1 MTAAEVKS
9 PTESQTASP
18 TGSPSTSKQPDAA
31 GPLPLA
37 GIRVLEMTHT
47 VMGPCCGLVLADLGA
62 TVTRV
67 EPIEGDRTRR
77 LRGFASGF
85 FSYFNRNKRS
95 ASMDIKSPEG
105 LALVRRLI
113 AQSDVLIEN
122 FGPGTMDRAGL
133 GWEELQRINPRLVY
147 CSLKG
152 FLSGPYERRPA
163 LDEIVQYMTGL
174 AYMTGPPGRPLRAG
188 SSVVDIMGGVMGT
201 VGILAALRQRDADGR
216 GRKVVS
222 SLYET
227 SAMLVAQ
234 HMAGE
239 AITGKPAP
247 PMPNRDSAWG
257 IYETFDSRE
266 GVPIFVG
273 LTSDAHWKA
282 FCTEF
287 GRPDLR
293 EDPQYRSNEDRV
305 QRRET
310 LRPLIKD
317 LIAGRSASDLLALFD
332 RIGIPFSPVR
342 RPGDLFDDPQLNA
355 GGRMLDTRLQDGRHT
370 RLPTL
375 PIEIEG
381 RTPGLR
387 LQPPQLGEHTAEV
400 LRELGVSESETAQL
414 VNAGVV
420 R

>member
-1 MTAAEVKS
+1 MTAEEKKTSDRS
-9 PTESQTASP
+9 PGASEERSA
-18 TGSPSTSKQPDAA
+18 T

-37 GIRVLEMTHT
+37 GIQVLEMAHT

-67 EPIEGDRTRR
+67 EPIDGDRTRR

-95 ASMDIKSPEG
+95 AALNIKSPEG
-105 LALVRRLI
+105 LALARQLI
-113 AQSDVLIEN
+113 ARADVLVEN
-122 FGPGTMDRAGL
+122 FGPGTMERAGL
-133 GWEELQRINPRLVY
+133 GWDELQRINPRLVY

-174 AYMTGPPGRPLRAG
+174 AYMTGLPGRPLRAG
-188 SSVVDIMGGVMGT
+188 SSVVDIMGGVMGA
-201 VGILAALRQRDADGR
+201 VGILAALRQRDSDGR

-239 AITGKPAP
+239 AVTGKPAP
-247 PMPNRDSAWG
+247 PMPNRDSAWA
-257 IYETFDSRE
+257 IYETFQSRD

-287 GRPDLR
+287 GRLEMRD
-293 EDPQYRSNEDRV
+293 DPRYRSNEDRV
-305 QRRET
+305 QHREA
-310 LRPLIKD
+310 LRPVIAE
-317 LIAGRSASDLLALFD
+317 LIATRDSAELLSLFD

-355 GGRMLDTRLQDGRHT
+355 GGRMLDTRLQDGRQA
-370 RLPTL
+370 RLPAL

-387 LQPPQLGEHTAEV
+387 LQPPSLGEHTGEV
-400 LRELGVSESETAQL
+400 LRELGLSESERARL
-414 VNAGVV
+414 IDAGIV

>member
-1 MTAAEVKS
+1 
-9 PTESQTASP
+9 
-18 TGSPSTSKQPDAA
+18 
-31 GPLPLA
+31 
-37 GIRVLEMTHT
+37 
-47 VMGPCCGLVLADLGA
+47 
-62 TVTRV
+62 
-67 EPIEGDRTRR
+67 
-77 LRGFASGF
+77 
-85 FSYFNRNKRS
+85 
-95 ASMDIKSPEG
+95 
-105 LALVRRLI
+105 
-113 AQSDVLIEN
+113 
-122 FGPGTMDRAGL
+122 
-133 GWEELQRINPRLVY
+133 
-147 CSLKG
+147 
-152 FLSGPYERRPA
+152 
-163 LDEIVQYMTGL
+163 
-174 AYMTGPPGRPLRAG
+174 
-188 SSVVDIMGGVMGT
+188 
-201 VGILAALRQRDADGR
+201 
-216 GRKVVS
+216 
-222 SLYET
+222 
-227 SAMLVAQ
+227 MLVAQ

-257 IYETFDSRE
+257 IYETFESRE

-317 LIAGRSASDLLALFD
+317 LIAGRGASDLLALFD

>member
-1 MTAAEVKS
+1 ME
-9 PTESQTASP
+9 
-18 TGSPSTSKQPDAA
+18 
-31 GPLPLA
+31 
-37 GIRVLEMTHT
+37 
-47 VMGPCCGLVLADLGA
+47 
-62 TVTRV
+62 
-67 EPIEGDRTRR
+67 
-77 LRGFASGF
+77 
-85 FSYFNRNKRS
+85 
-95 ASMDIKSPEG
+95 
-105 LALVRRLI
+105 
-113 AQSDVLIEN
+113 
-122 FGPGTMDRAGL
+122 RAGL
-133 GWEELQRINPRLVY
+133 GWDELQRINPRLIY

-188 SSVVDIMGGVMGT
+188 ASVVDIMGGVMGT

-222 SLYET
+222 ALYET

-239 AITGKPAP
+239 AVTGKPAP

-257 IYETFDSRE
+257 IYETFQSRD

-287 GRPDLR
+287 GRLDLR
-293 EDPQYRSNEDRV
+293 DDPRYRSNEDRV
-305 QRRET
+305 QHREA
-310 LRPLIKD
+310 LRPIITA
-317 LIAGRSASDLLALFD
+317 LIAARDSSELLSVFD

-355 GGRMLDTRLQDGRHT
+355 GARMLDTRLQDGRQT
-370 RLPTL
+370 RLPAL
-375 PIEIEG
+375 PIEIDG

-400 LRELGVSESETAQL
+400 LRELGVNDSEIARL
-414 VNAGVV
+414 IDAGIA

>member
-1 MTAAEVKS
+1 MT
-9 PTESQTASP
+9 
-18 TGSPSTSKQPDAA
+18 
-31 GPLPLA
+31 GPLPLE

-95 ASMDIKSPEG
+95 AAMDIKSPEG
-105 LALVRRLI
+105 LVLVRQLI
-113 AQSDVLIEN
+113 AQADVLVEN

-133 GWEELQRINPRLVY
+133 GWDELQRINPRLVY

-188 SSVVDIMGGVMGT
+188 ASVVDIMGGVMGT

-257 IYETFDSRE
+257 IYETFESRE

-293 EDPQYRSNEDRV
+293 DDPNYRSNEDRV
-305 QRRET
+305 QHREA
-310 LRPLIKD
+310 LRPAIKA
-317 LIAGRSASDLLALFD
+317 LIAARGASDLLSLFD

-355 GGRMLDTRLQDGRHT
+355 GGRMLDTRLQDGRHA

-387 LQPPQLGEHTAEV
+387 LQPPGLGEHTADV
-400 LRELGVSESETAQL
+400 LRELGVSESEITRL
-414 VNAGVV
+414 VDAGIV

>member
-1 MTAAEVKS
+1 MTAAETNSQDRS
-9 PTESQTASP
+9 PGASRPLHATA
-18 TGSPSTSKQPDAA
+18 
-31 GPLPLA
+31 PLPLE
-37 GIRVLEMTHT
+37 GIHVLEMAHT

-67 EPIEGDRTRR
+67 EPVEGDRTRR

-95 ASMDIKSPEG
+95 AALNIKSPEG
-105 LALVRRLI
+105 LALARRLI
-113 AQSDVLIEN
+113 AQADVLVEN
-122 FGPGTMDRAGL
+122 FGPGTMERAGL
-133 GWEELQRINPRLVY
+133 GWDELQRINPRLIY

-188 SSVVDIMGGVMGT
+188 ASIVDIMGGVMGT

-222 SLYET
+222 ALYET

-239 AITGKPAP
+239 AVTGKPAP

-257 IYETFDSRE
+257 IYETFQSRD

-287 GRPDLR
+287 GRLDLR
-293 EDPQYRSNEDRV
+293 DDPRYRSNEDRV
-305 QRRET
+305 QHREA
-310 LRPLIKD
+310 LRPIITA
-317 LIAGRSASDLLALFD
+317 LIAARDSSELLSVFD

-355 GGRMLDTRLQDGRHT
+355 GARMLDTRLQDGRQT
-370 RLPTL
+370 RLPAL
-375 PIEIEG
+375 PIEIDG

-400 LRELGVSESETAQL
+400 LRELGVNDSEIARL
-414 VNAGVV
+414 IDAGIA

>member
-1 MTAAEVKS
+1 M
-9 PTESQTASP
+9 
-18 TGSPSTSKQPDAA
+18 
-31 GPLPLA
+31 A

-95 ASMDIKSPEG
+95 AAIDIKSPEG

-113 AQSDVLIEN
+113 AQADVLVEN

-133 GWEELQRINPRLVY
+133 GWDELQRINPRLVY

-257 IYETFDSRE
+257 IYETFESRD

-287 GRPDLR
+287 GRPDMR
-293 EDPQYRSNEDRV
+293 DDPLYRSNEDRV

-310 LRPLIKD
+310 LRPVIKD
-317 LIAGRSASDLLALFD
+317 LIAARESADLLSLFD

-342 RPGDLFDDPQLNA
+342 KPGDLFDDPQLNA
-355 GGRMLDTRLQDGRHT
+355 GGRMLDTRLQDGRQT

-375 PIEIEG
+375 PIEIDG
-381 RTPGLR
+381 RTPSLR

-400 LRELGVSESETAQL
+400 LRELGVSEADRAQL
-414 VNAGVV
+414 TQAGIV

>member
-1 MTAAEVKS
+1 MTEATTAGHDDHAGSVRS
-9 PTESQTASP
+9 SES
-18 TGSPSTSKQPDAA
+18 TGA
-31 GPLPLA
+31 LPLA
-37 GIRVLEMTHT
+37 GIQVLEMAHT

-67 EPIEGDRTRR
+67 EPVEGDRTRR

-95 ASMDIKSPEG
+95 AALNIKSPEG
-105 LALVRRLI
+105 LALARQLI
-113 AQSDVLIEN
+113 AQADVLVEN
-122 FGPGTMDRAGL
+122 FGPGTMERAGL

-188 SSVVDIMGGVMGT
+188 ASVVDIMGGVMGA
-201 VGILAALRQRDADGR
+201 VGILAALRQRDQDGR

-222 SLYET
+222 ALYET

-239 AITGKPAP
+239 AVTGKPAP
-247 PMPNRDSAWG
+247 PMPNRDSAWA
-257 IYETFDSRE
+257 IYETFQSRD

-273 LTSDAHWKA
+273 LTSDAHWRA
-282 FCTEF
+282 FCIEF
-287 GRPDLR
+287 GRLDLR
-293 EDPQYRSNEDRV
+293 DDPRYRSNEDRV
-305 QRRET
+305 QYREA
-310 LRPLIKD
+310 LRPVIAG
-317 LIAGRSASDLLALFD
+317 LIAAHDAADLLSLFD

-342 RPGDLFDDPQLNA
+342 RPGDLFDDPHLNA

-370 RLPTL
+370 RLPAL
-375 PIEIEG
+375 PIEIDG
-381 RTPGLR
+381 HTPALR
-387 LQPPQLGEHTAEV
+387 LQPPQLGEHTADV
-400 LRELGVSESETAQL
+400 LRELGVGESDLARLIST
-414 VNAGVV
+414 GIV

>member
-9 PTESQTASP
+9 PTERQTASP

-67 EPIEGDRTRR
+67 EPVEGDRTRR

-95 ASMDIKSPEG
+95 AAMDIKSPEG

-113 AQSDVLIEN
+113 AEADVLIEN
-122 FGPGTMDRAGL
+122 FGPGTMERAGL
-133 GWEELQRINPRLVY
+133 GWDELQRINPRLVY

-188 SSVVDIMGGVMGT
+188 ASVVDIMGGVMGT

-239 AITGKPAP
+239 AITGKPVP

-257 IYETFDSRE
+257 IYETFESRE

-293 EDPQYRSNEDRV
+293 DDPLYRSNEDRV
-305 QRRET
+305 QHRET
-310 LRPLIKD
+310 LRPAIKA
-317 LIAGRSASDLLALFD
+317 LIAARGASDLLALFD

-342 RPGDLFDDPQLNA
+342 KPGDLFDDPQLNA
-355 GGRMLDTRLQDGRHT
+355 GGRMLDTRLQDGSHT

-375 PIEIEG
+375 PIEIDG

-387 LQPPQLGEHTAEV
+387 LQPPGLGEHTADV
-400 LRELGVSESETAQL
+400 LRELGVSEPEIARLVTA
-414 VNAGVV
+414 GIV